1 MKDQYGRII
10 DYMRIS
16 LTDRCNLKC
25 RYCMPDEKT
34 IDSIKKEELLT
45 FSERLE
51 IIKTATTLGITHI
64 RLTGGEPLLQKDC
77 IPLIEGIQKIDK
89 IKSVSL
95 TTNGILLKQYSKN
108 LKKANISSIN
118 VSLDTVDPEQY
129 KEMTG
134 RDCLRKVL
142 EGIETAKQEEI
153 TMKINAVNQK
163 GLDFLPLIAFAEE
176 KEIPIRFIEMMPIGV
191 GKEYIGQ
198 SNEELRKDIESHY
211 GVGKKLESKQGNG
224 PAVYYEFPD
233 LKIKIGFISAIHGKF
248 CNQCNR
254 IRLTANGYLK
264 LCLSYDDGV
273 DLKKTLRKK
282 DKKENLQTVMQKNI
296 FRKPKQHC
304 FEELSNITEQ
314 HAMVQIGG

>member
-1 MKDQYGRII
+1 MKDQYGRTI

-16 LTDRCNLKC
+16 LTDKCNLRC

-51 IIKTATTLGITHI
+51 IIKTAATLGITHI

-77 IPLIEGIQKIDK
+77 IPLIEEIQKIDE
-89 IKSVSL
+89 IKSVTL
-95 TTNGILLKQYSKN
+95 TTNGILLKQYSSN

-118 VSLDTVDPEQY
+118 VSLDTVDPGQY
-129 KEMTG
+129 QKMTG
-134 RDCLRKVL
+134 KDCLKEVL
-142 EGIETAKQEEI
+142 EGIDVAKQEKI
-153 TMKINAVNQK
+153 AIKINAVNQK

-176 KEIPIRFIEMMPIGV
+176 KEIPIRFIEMMPIGF

-198 SNEELRKDIESHY
+198 SNEDLRKKIESYY
-211 GVGKKLESKQGNG
+211 GVGKKMVNKQGNG
-224 PAVYYEFPD
+224 PAVYYEFPN

-248 CNQCNR
+248 CDQCNR
-254 IRLTANGYLK
+254 VRLTANGYLK

-273 DLKKTLRKK
+273 DLREILRKN
-282 DKKENLQTVMQKNI
+282 DKKKDLKTVMQKNI
-296 FRKPKQHC
+296 VRKPKQHC